1 MSDQRGIIV
10 TNPKAAGLH
19 TGKRW
24 VRIPDGTKVKF
35 REDGREGII
44 DGLTELA
51 VGPGRNPDS
60 RTQYRINIGDPDWTL
75 AIEDD
80 LLVLTDA
87 DGVVLMVKQKG
98 EYRRVVTQ
106 QLQAVFGADRFVRAA

>member
-1 MSDQRGIIV
+1 M
-10 TNPKAAGLH
+10 TKLNPEGLQAV
-19 TGKRW
+19 KRW
-24 VRIPDGTKVKF
+24 VRIPDGTKVRF
-35 REDGREGII
+35 RVDGREGII
-44 DGLTELA
+44 DGLTELV

-60 RTQYRINIGDPDWTL
+60 RTQYRVNVGDPDRTL

-98 EYRRVVTQ
+98 EYRRAVTQ
-106 QLQAVFGADRFVRAA
+106 QLQVVFAADRFVKAA

>member
-1 MSDQRGIIV
+1 M
-10 TNPKAAGLH
+10 TNPKADGLH
-19 TGKRW
+19 KGKRW
-24 VRIPDGTKVKF
+24 VRIPDGTKVRF

-44 DGLTELA
+44 HGLTELV

-60 RTQYRINIGDPDWTL
+60 RTQYRINIGDSDRVL

-106 QLQAVFGADRFVRAA
+106 QLQTAFGADRFVRAA

>member
-1 MSDQRGIIV
+1 M
-10 TNPKAAGLH
+10 TNPKAEGVR
-19 TGKRW
+19 TGKSW
-24 VRIPDGTKVKF
+24 VRIPDGTKVRF

-44 DGLTELA
+44 GGLTELV
-51 VGPGRNPDS
+51 VGPGRNPYS
-60 RTQYRINIGDPDWTL
+60 RPQYRINVGDLDRIL

-80 LLVLTDA
+80 LMVLTDA

-106 QLQAVFGADRFVRAA
+106 QLQAVFAADRFVRAA

>member
-1 MSDQRGIIV
+1 M
-10 TNPKAAGLH
+10 TNAKGDGLH

-24 VRIPDGTKVKF
+24 IRIPDGTKVRF
-35 REDGREGII
+35 RGDGREGII
-44 DGLTELA
+44 DGLTELV

-60 RTQYRINIGDPDWTL
+60 PTQYRINIGDPDRAL

-80 LLVLTDA
+80 LLVMTDA

-106 QLQAVFGADRFVRAA
+106 

>member
-1 MSDQRGIIV
+1 M
-10 TNPKAAGLH
+10 TNPKAERLQ
-19 TGKRW
+19 TVKRW
-24 VRIPDGTKVKF
+24 VRIPDGTKVRL
-35 REDGREGII
+35 REDGREGVI
-44 DGLTELA
+44 DGLTELV
-51 VGPGRNPDS
+51 VGLGRNPDS
-60 RTQYRINIGDPDWTL
+60 RTQYRINVGDPDRTL

-106 QLQAVFGADRFVRAA
+106 QLQAVFAADRFVKAA

>member
-1 MSDQRGIIV
+1 MTS
-10 TNPKAAGLH
+10 PKAEALQSVQ
-19 TGKRW
+19 KW
-24 VRIPDGTKVKF
+24 VRIPDGTKVRF

-44 DGLTELA
+44 DGLTELV

-60 RTQYRINIGDPDWTL
+60 RTQYRINVGDPDRTL

-80 LLVLTDA
+80 LLVLTDE

-106 QLQAVFGADRFVRAA
+106 QLQTVFAADRFVKAA

>member
-1 MSDQRGIIV
+1 M
-10 TNPKAAGLH
+10 TNPKADGLH
-19 TGKRW
+19 TVKRW
-24 VRIPDGTKVKF
+24 VRIPDGTKVRF

-44 DGLTELA
+44 DGLTELV
-51 VGPGRNPDS
+51 VGPGRNPDN
-60 RTQYRINIGDPDWTL
+60 RTQYRINVGDPDRIL

-80 LLVLTDA
+80 LMVLTDA

-106 QLQAVFGADRFVRAA
+106 PLPAVFAADRFVRAA

>member
-1 MSDQRGIIV
+1 MIDQRSIIV

-44 DGLTELA
+44 DGLTE
-51 VGPGRNPDS
+51 
-60 RTQYRINIGDPDWTL
+60 
-75 AIEDD
+75 
-80 LLVLTDA
+80 
-87 DGVVLMVKQKG
+87 
-98 EYRRVVTQ
+98 
-106 QLQAVFGADRFVRAA
+106 

>member
-1 MSDQRGIIV
+1 M
-10 TNPKAAGLH
+10 
-19 TGKRW
+19 KRW
-24 VRIPDGTKVKF
+24 VRIPDGTKVRF

-60 RTQYRINIGDPDWTL
+60 RTQYRINVGDPDRTL

-80 LLVLTDA
+80 LLVLTDE
-87 DGVVLMVKQKG
+87 DGVVLMMKQKG

-106 QLQAVFGADRFVRAA
+106 QLQAVFAADRFVKAA